1 MGRRGGRNEGGWREV
16 GKGEGEERR
25 SDSVVGGK
33 EGKGEEKGMRMNGRE
48 EKETR

>member
-1 MGRRGGRNEGGWREV
+1 MERSREGGRGRE
-16 GKGEGEERR
+16 E

-48 EKETR
+48 EKETS